1 MLILASDLVGLRVQ
15 LVVVLSDPTDL
26 SDVRGCT
33 GFGQRFSGEPD
44 AAAIFLGE
52 ATSVEV
58 AVSLVFTGF
67 SRKVSDFFLRS
78 FLFSCL
84 RLSDG
89 LLLLAF
95 GAVAASLLS
104 SWKTKEF
111 SIFADMENLNPL
123 PASMVTRSMQC
134 FKGEPL
140 SQFMGL
146 TAPVEFSILSA
157 ASLAIDCY

>member
-15 LVVVLSDPTDL
+15 LVVVLSDPTDP

-58 AVSLVFTGF
+58 AVSLVFPGF

-111 SIFADMENLNPL
+111 SVFTDMKNLNPL

-146 TAPVEFSILSA
+146 TPVEFSILSA
-157 ASLAIDCY
+157 AALAIDCY